1 MIQDAHPVRSGVPDC
16 YQAKYKI
23 DIVAAA
29 SNWAVSVDRFPS
41 GFGGVVNGA
50 GQLTQNAFV
59 STGLG
64 RITFPAGM
72 RVRSSDIHVEAKVQT
87 GAGNFHAFL
96 NNINEAAGT
105 ADIVVTAIATSTLTN
120 PTTGAVI
127 WAELDLETV

>member
-23 DIVAAA
+23 DVVAAA
-29 SNWAVSVDRFPS
+29 SNWTVNTERLPPGFS
-41 GFGGVVNGA
+41 GQTPTNPQVRTGTGVG
-50 GQLTQNAFV
+50 T
-59 STGLG
+59 
-64 RITFPAGM
+64 ITFPAGY
-72 RVRSSDIHVEAKVQT
+72 RVRSSDIHVEAKVVT
-87 GAGNFHAFL
+87 GANNFHAFL

-105 ADIVVTAIATSTLTN
+105 ANVVITAIATSTLTD